1 MDKSQLSRDIL
12 SSIIAYMKYAKFV
25 PQLKRREMWEETV
38 ERNKYMHLKKYPM
51 LAEEIDK
58 VYEYV
63 LQKKVLPSMRSMQFA
78 GKAIEINNSRIYN
91 CSAVAIDDPAAFNE
105 IMFLLL
111 SGTGAGYS
119 VQKHHVKKLPSIRT
133 PIYPKNA
140 QERKKRYLVE
150 DSIMGWAN
158 AVKVLM
164 ESYFEGT
171 KAIDFDF
178 RDIRPKGSLLKTA
191 GGKAPGPQ
199 PLKDALHNITKVM
212 DRALEERGENTKL
225 KPIEVHDIV
234 CFIAEAV
241 LAGGIR
247 RSACISLFSLDDD
260 EMLAAKSGAWWE
272 QNPQRSR
279 ANNSVMLIR
288 HKVKKEDFTR
298 IWEYAKASGA
308 GEPGIVFSNDKEVLT
323 NPCSPAWVKLLT
335 PNGLKPLGELDA
347 GDTIWTETG
356 WATISKKWSTGVK
369 KVKRYRTTS
378 GVFYG
383 TENHRVV
390 SFGEKVEVRDAVAI
404 DSLTGPVCSV
414 LEPFD
419 LQSVVDGLIVGDGV
433 CSKNKLHEITLC
445 IGSKDNE
452 YFTSEISDFI
462 LSVTDCTKTHSYNLA
477 RMKTTITHE
486 DLPYTYERYIPER
499 FLQASPNILRSF
511 LRGLYTANGS
521 LCGERVTY
529 KTASSK
535 MAEDVQMALSS
546 LGILSYVTTNKPSAI
561 KWKNGTYTS
570 RQSYDVNITRDRKKF
585 LDLIGFIHKYK
596 TNKLKEMCD
605 EYTKPQEN
613 GQPKRTHP
621 KTTFDIVE
629 VSDISEEEVFDIT
642 VDNEPHTYWTGGLNV
657 SNCAEISLKSCSFCN
672 LTEVNVS
679 GITSQEELN
688 ERVRIGAFLGTLQ
701 AGYTDLHYLRDIWR
715 ENTEKEAL
723 LGVSMTGI
731 AGCDVYNLNFDEA
744 AKIAVEE
751 NKRIAKI
758 IGVNPAYRVTTVKP
772 SGTTSLICGSSSGVH
787 AWHSKYYIR
796 RVRVG
801 KEEAIYKYLAK
812 HNPEL
817 VEDEFFNPN
826 DQAVISIPVKA
837 PEGAI
842 TRTESEIDLLNRVKY
857 LHEHWIKPGHRKG
870 SN

>member
-1 MDKSQLSRDIL
+1 MDKSALSRNIL
-12 SSIIAYMKYAKFV
+12 SSIIAYMKYAKYI
-25 PQLKRREMWEETV
+25 PQLKRREMWDETV
-38 ERNKYMHLKKYPM
+38 ERNMYMHQKKYPM
-51 LAEEIDK
+51 LSEEISK
-58 VYEYV
+58 AYQYV
-63 LQKKVLPSMRSMQFA
+63 LEKKVLPSMRSMQFA
-78 GKAIEINNSRIYN
+78 GKAIEISNTRIYN
-91 CSAVAIDDPAAFNE
+91 CSFLAMDDPAAFNE

-119 VQKHHVKKLPSIRT
+119 VQKHHVKKLPPIRT
-133 PIYPKNA
+133 PVYPKNA
-140 QERKKRYLVE
+140 QERKKRYLIE

-199 PLKDALHNITKVM
+199 PLKDALHNITKVL
-212 DRALEERGENTKL
+212 DRAIEERGENTKL
-225 KPIEVHDIV
+225 KPVEAHDIV

-260 EMLAAKSGAWWE
+260 EMMAAKSGSWWE

-308 GEPGIVFSNDKEVLT
+308 GEPGIVFSNDKEIGT
-323 NPCSPAWVKLLT
+323 NP
-335 PNGLKPLGELDA
+335 
-347 GDTIWTETG
+347 
-356 WATISKKWSTGVK
+356 
-369 KVKRYRTTS
+369 
-378 GVFYG
+378 
-383 TENHRVV
+383 
-390 SFGEKVEVRDAVAI
+390 
-404 DSLTGPVCSV
+404 
-414 LEPFD
+414 
-419 LQSVVDGLIVGDGV
+419 
-433 CSKNKLHEITLC
+433 
-445 IGSKDNE
+445 
-452 YFTSEISDFI
+452 
-462 LSVTDCTKTHSYNLA
+462 
-477 RMKTTITHE
+477 
-486 DLPYTYERYIPER
+486 
-499 FLQASPNILRSF
+499 
-511 LRGLYTANGS
+511 
-521 LCGERVTY
+521 
-529 KTASSK
+529 
-535 MAEDVQMALSS
+535 
-546 LGILSYVTTNKPSAI
+546 
-561 KWKNGTYTS
+561 
-570 RQSYDVNITRDRKKF
+570 
-585 LDLIGFIHKYK
+585 
-596 TNKLKEMCD
+596 
-605 EYTKPQEN
+605 
-613 GQPKRTHP
+613 
-621 KTTFDIVE
+621 
-629 VSDISEEEVFDIT
+629 
-642 VDNEPHTYWTGGLNV
+642 
-657 SNCAEISLKSCSFCN
+657 CAEISLKSCSFCN

-731 AGCDVYNLNFDEA
+731 AGCDLYNLDFEEA

-758 IGVNPAYRVTTVKP
+758 IGINPAYRVTTVKP

-787 AWHSKYYIR
+787 AWHSRYYIR

-857 LHEHWIKPGHRKG
+857 LHDHWIKPGHRKG
-870 SN
+870 SNTHNVSCTISVKPENWDVVADWMWENRDSYNGISVLPHSESTYKQMPFEECSEEEYEILLQKLREVDLSKIVEQEDNTDLKGEAACAGGACTITKL

>member
-38 ERNKYMHLKKYPM
+38 ERNKYMHEKKYPM
-51 LAEEIDK
+51 LAEEISK
-58 VYEYV
+58 AYEYV
-63 LQKKVLPSMRSMQFA
+63 LEKKVLPSMRSMQFA

-308 GEPGIVFSNDKEVLT
+308 GEPGVVFSNDKEVLT
-323 NPCSPAWVKLLT
+323 NPCMSSNALIDCKRLGVCKLSDI
-335 PNGLKPLGELDA
+335 EV
-347 GDTIWTETG
+347 GDEVWSISGWTKVL
-356 WATISKKWSTGVK
+356 KKWVTGVK
-369 KVKRYRTTS
+369 NVYRYENDE
-378 GVFYG
+378 GNLFIG
-383 TENHRVV
+383 TDNHRV
-390 SFGEKVEVRDAVAI
+390 
-404 DSLTGPVCSV
+404 
-414 LEPFD
+414 
-419 LQSVVDGLIVGDGV
+419 
-433 CSKNKLHEITLC
+433 
-445 IGSKDNE
+445 
-452 YFTSEISDFI
+452 
-462 LSVTDCTKTHSYNLA
+462 
-477 RMKTTITHE
+477 
-486 DLPYTYERYIPER
+486 
-499 FLQASPNILRSF
+499 
-511 LRGLYTANGS
+511 LY
-521 LCGERVTY
+521 
-529 KTASSK
+529 
-535 MAEDVQMALSS
+535 
-546 LGILSYVTTNKPSAI
+546 
-561 KWKNGTYTS
+561 
-570 RQSYDVNITRDRKKF
+570 
-585 LDLIGFIHKYK
+585 
-596 TNKLKEMCD
+596 
-605 EYTKPQEN
+605 N
-613 GQPKRTHP
+613 GQKVKINDVWMKRHSPDSHYAIEHIPSYEATDVRP
-621 KTTFDIVE
+621 CFTPMTKEYIG
-629 VSDISEEEVFDIT
+629 EEEVWDIT
-642 VDNEPHTYWTGGLNV
+642 VDNETHTFWCGGFEV

-731 AGCDVYNLNFDEA
+731 AGCDLYNLDFEEA

-758 IGVNPAYRVTTVKP
+758 IGINPAYRVTTVKP

-857 LHEHWIKPGHRKG
+857 LHDHWIKPGHRKG
-870 SN
+870 SNTHNVSCTVSVKPENWDVVADWMWENRDSYNGISVLPHSESTYKQMPFEECSEEEYEILLQRLKEVDLSKIVEMEDNTDLKGEAACAGGACTITKL